1 MGQFHQGK
9 NTLSPCTSRF
19 PILCCSIIFKA
30 FHLIAT
36 LWLHKVKVV
45 KNKEDPKILADI
57 V

>member
-30 FHLIAT
+30 LHLIST